1 MYVSE
6 TQLRVRYA
14 DTDQMG
20 VVYHANYAT
29 YFEVGRTESI
39 RKLGF
44 TYKDM
49 ESMGIEMPVVDW
61 HGRFLR
67 PAQYDDVLTIRTT
80 LRNLPD
86 NHKIIF
92 YQEVLN
98 EQMKLLMA
106 GTVTLY
112 FIEKS
117 TKSRTSMPMALKEKL
132 SPFFIS

>member
-1 MYVSE
+1 MYIAE
-6 TQLRVRYA
+6 TKLRVRYA

-39 RKLGF
+39 RQLGF

-49 ESMGIEMPVVDW
+49 EAMGIEMPVVDW

-67 PAQYDDVLTIRTT
+67 PAQYDDLLTIRTT
-80 LRNLPD
+80 LRVLPD

-98 EQMKLLMA
+98 EQNKLLMA

-112 FIEKS
+112 FINKL
-117 TKSRTSMPMALKEKL
+117 TKARATMPMALKEKL
-132 SPFFIS
+132 ASFFEH

>member
-49 ESMGIEMPVVDW
+49 EAMGIQMPIVDW

-67 PAQYDDVLTIRTT
+67 PAQYDDLLTIRTT

-98 EQMKLLMA
+98 DQMKLLMA

-112 FIEKS
+112 FIEKN
-117 TKSRTSMPMALKEKL
+117 TKVRTTMPLALKEKL
-132 SPFFIS
+132 SPFFSV

>member
-49 ESMGIEMPVVDW
+49 ETMGIQMPIVDW

-67 PAQYDDVLTIRTT
+67 PAQYDDLLTIRTT

-98 EQMKLLMA
+98 DQMKLLMA

-112 FIEKS
+112 FIEKN
-117 TKSRTSMPMALKEKL
+117 TKVRTTMPLALKEKL
-132 SPFFIS
+132 SPFFSV